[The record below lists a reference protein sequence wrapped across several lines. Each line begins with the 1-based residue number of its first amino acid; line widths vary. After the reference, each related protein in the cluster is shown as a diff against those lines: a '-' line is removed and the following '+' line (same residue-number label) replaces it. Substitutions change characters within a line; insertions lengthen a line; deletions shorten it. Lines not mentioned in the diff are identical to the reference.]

1 MPTLTEARELLE
13 ATDHFESVEVPLK
26 VIEIGAG
33 LNDQHDPEVQMTIE
47 GTSSALSEKAVRQL
61 AASFEIPAPYLLKC
75 PPPLQ
80 AANLD
85 HWQKQLS
92 DRKRARVVISDGQ
105 IQAVTSPNF
114 VPTPNARLFDTLV
127 ERIGNGNDELVQLDY
142 FDHSWDATRFALCH
156 ARASHE
162 VQNSYFRGA
171 NPDSEVGDVV
181 RAGVSLVNSLVN
193 DTHLEVEP
201 FVFRLVCTNGMVA
214 PDPTGRDRI
223 RYLGGEKSGAPTE
236 WLSTAI
242 DQIGATF
249 EPLFRELDRA
259 AQTPVENVEQALS
272 AELHA
277 RRRRRGLRGGAH
289 AYGMGRRQRPDPR
302 SSQYRQRHLQPRTAG
317 PAARRLLRHAPH
329 LRLLPPPLRLMGH
342 DFMPGTGDA
351 YEPAVVPGPAEVA
364 RAQTSSTTTKQLI
377 RDFSD
382 LVAQRIRVVG
392 NNFAPSDIGAV
403 MQAAAEELLERE

>member
-272 AELHA
+272 AELRHVPGYMRDA
-277 RRRRRGLRGGAH
+277 VGE
-289 AYGMGRRQRPDPR
+289 AYEEEPTPTAWGVVNALTRAVRNIDNATFNHVLQV
-302 SSQYRQRHLQPRTAG
+302 QRHAGSFATHRTCDSCHR
-317 PAARRLLRHAPH
+317 P
-329 LRLLPPPLRLMGH
+329 
-342 DFMPGTGDA
+342 
-351 YEPAVVPGPAEVA
+351 
-364 RAQTSSTTTKQLI
+364 
-377 RDFSD
+377 
-382 LVAQRIRVVG
+382 
-392 NNFAPSDIGAV
+392 FA
-403 MQAAAEELLERE
+403 